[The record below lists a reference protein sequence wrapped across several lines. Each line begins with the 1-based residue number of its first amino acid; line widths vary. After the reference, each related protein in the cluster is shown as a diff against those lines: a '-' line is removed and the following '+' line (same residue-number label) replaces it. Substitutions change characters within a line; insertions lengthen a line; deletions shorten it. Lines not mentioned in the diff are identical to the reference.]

1 MKRVVVYEY
10 HQIFHKEA
18 YWHFN
23 DFCSNCCVGIF
34 SFFRIGVELLPEVD
48 SPYIS
53 VIVSYPGAS
62 TESVEQQVTKPIEDV
77 LSSISHFKQ
86 VRSATRP
93 GRAEIFV
100 ELDSNADADLVA
112 IEATKKVSSI
122 RKELPD
128 DIDEP
133 VVIKRSSD
141 EYPIMEI
148 AVTAPFDAS
157 DIYSMAENT
166 FSERLQQAAGVADIE
181 LSGGREK
188 EIAVDVDKER
198 LNYYGL
204 TLKDIIQAIKDEN
217 VLVSSGSVYS
227 DLKQTTVRLNA
238 QYLSA
243 EEIGTIQIKAANGLY
258 IELQDVATVQARDKR
273 AVTYSRVDGNDAV
286 AIEVYKASGANIVDA
301 ADSVLLQLEK
311 LKIEY
316 PDYIFTVVYDQ
327 SDFVRNSLKN
337 TFYTLMEGLF
347 TTGLVLY
354 LFLRGWKSSAAVMIA
369 IPVSL
374 IATFFLMY
382 LSGFTFNMMSL
393 MGMALCIGILVDDS
407 IVVLENIH
415 RYIDEGY
422 PADEAAELGRNEIGM
437 AAIAMTLCD
446 IVVFLPIAFME
457 SSTGQFFK
465 QFGLTIVFA
474 TLMSLIVSFTL
485 TPMMASKFYA
495 RGIKLPKGKIWDFLD
510 KAEINT
516 IVTYE
521 KILKK
526 CLLHPK
532 KVLVTVGIFFI
543 VAVLLVP
550 MGIVGSEYMPRTDE
564 SAIQVNIELP
574 IGYNAEQ
581 TNEVLLLFDDY
592 LLNIPE
598 IEHHLSNVTTTES
611 NGKIS
616 ISLYNRRERSKDVW
630 QIADDIRTFAK
641 TNLGDVKVRVNEIQS
656 SVTGVSGGKTLVRS
670 PIQIELKGSDM
681 SLLIKESEKV
691 QKIFQETAGIK
702 DIKSSYTEGV
712 PELKVTADRDK
723 LKFYGTTLANV
734 IKSFSAAVSGK
745 NADVLANDPNNR
757 GHDTDITVKFSGSDG
772 FFINDIKSIPVP
784 AENGNVYLG
793 DIANVEESIGPITIR
808 RVNKERIINI
818 QSNLTDRPLNEVLQE
833 LKSKLE
839 QSDLQCTYEFTGQ
852 ATSMNDSFKEMA
864 MALSMSLLLIYLLLA
879 VLYESIF
886 TPLIRMF
893 SLPLGII
900 GAIVCLLLTGNTINL
915 YSLIGILVMDGLVAK
930 NGTLLLDYT
939 LTLMHQGKNALEAV
953 IEAGKVRLKPIF
965 MTALTMVVGMLP
977 TALAMTE
984 GSETRVS
991 MAWVIIGGM
1000 ITSTVFTLIV
1010 IPIIFLWIQ
1019 KHYPNKI

>member
-1 MKRVVVYEY
+1 MNITRFSIKRPIGISMIFALIVVL
-10 HQIFHKEA
+10 
-18 YWHFN
+18 
-23 DFCSNCCVGIF
+23 GIF

-53 VIVSYPGAS
+53 VIVGYPGAS

-227 DLKQTTVRLNA
+227 DVKQTTVRLNA

>member
-1 MKRVVVYEY
+1 MNITRFSIKRPIGISMIFALIVVL
-10 HQIFHKEA
+10 
-18 YWHFN
+18 
-23 DFCSNCCVGIF
+23 GIF

-53 VIVSYPGAS
+53 VIISYPGAS

-227 DLKQTTVRLNA
+227 DVKQTTVRLNA

>member
-1 MKRVVVYEY
+1 MNITRFSIKRPIGISMIFALIVVL
-10 HQIFHKEA
+10 
-18 YWHFN
+18 
-23 DFCSNCCVGIF
+23 GIF

-227 DLKQTTVRLNA
+227 DVKQTTVRLNA

-258 IELQDVATVQARDKR
+258 IELQDVATVQTRDKR
-273 AVTYSRVDGNDAV
+273 AVKYSRVDGNDAV

-681 SLLIKESEKV
+681 GLLVKESEKV

-734 IKSFSAAVSGK
+734 VKSFSAAVSGK
-745 NADVLANDPNNR
+745 NAGVLANDPNNR

>member
-1 MKRVVVYEY
+1 MNITRFSIKRPIGISMIFALIVVL
-10 HQIFHKEA
+10 
-18 YWHFN
+18 
-23 DFCSNCCVGIF
+23 GIF

-227 DLKQTTVRLNA
+227 DVKQTTVRLNA

-273 AVTYSRVDGNDAV
+273 AVKYSRVDGNDAV

-516 IVTYE
+516 ILTYE

-681 SLLIKESEKV
+681 GLLVKESEKV

-734 IKSFSAAVSGK
+734 VKSFSAAVSGK
-745 NADVLANDPNNR
+745 NAGVLANDPNNR

>member
-1 MKRVVVYEY
+1 MNITRFSIKRPIGISMIFALIVVL
-10 HQIFHKEA
+10 
-18 YWHFN
+18 
-23 DFCSNCCVGIF
+23 GIF

-227 DLKQTTVRLNA
+227 DVKQTTVRLNA

-734 IKSFSAAVSGK
+734 VKSFSAAVSGK

>member
-1 MKRVVVYEY
+1 MNITRFSIKRPIGISMIFALIVVL
-10 HQIFHKEA
+10 
-18 YWHFN
+18 
-23 DFCSNCCVGIF
+23 GIF

-227 DLKQTTVRLNA
+227 DVKQTTVRLNA

-641 TNLGDVKVRVNEIQS
+641 TNLGDVKVRVNEIHS

-734 IKSFSAAVSGK
+734 VKSFSAAVSGK
-745 NADVLANDPNNR
+745 NAGVLANDPNNR

>member
-1 MKRVVVYEY
+1 MNITRFSIKRPIGISMIFALIVVL
-10 HQIFHKEA
+10 
-18 YWHFN
+18 
-23 DFCSNCCVGIF
+23 GIF

-227 DLKQTTVRLNA
+227 DVKQTTVRLNA

-273 AVTYSRVDGNDAV
+273 AVKYSRVDGNDAV

-516 IVTYE
+516 IFTYE

-681 SLLIKESEKV
+681 GLLVKESEKV

-723 LKFYGTTLANV
+723 LKFYGTTLANL

-745 NADVLANDPNNR
+745 NAGVLANDPNNR

-839 QSDLQCTYEFTGQ
+839 QSNLQCTYEFTGQ

>member
-1 MKRVVVYEY
+1 MNITRFSIKRPIGISMIFALIVVL
-10 HQIFHKEA
+10 
-18 YWHFN
+18 
-23 DFCSNCCVGIF
+23 GIF

-100 ELDSNADADLVA
+100 ELNSSANADLVA

-148 AVTAPFDAS
+148 AVTAPFEAS

-166 FSERLQQAAGVADIE
+166 FAERLQQAVGVADIK

-188 EIAVDVDKER
+188 EIAIDVDKDR
-198 LNYYGL
+198 MNYYGL
-204 TLKDIIQAIKDEN
+204 NLKDIIQAVKDEN

-227 DLKQTTVRLNA
+227 DVKQTTVRLNS
-238 QYLSA
+238 QYLVPQ
-243 EEIGTIQIKAANGLY
+243 EIESIHIATADGSY
-258 IELQDVATVQARDKR
+258 IDLKDVATVQTRDKR
-273 AVTYSRVDGNDAV
+273 ATTYSRIDGNDAV
-286 AIEVYKASGANIVDA
+286 AIEVYKASGANIVNT
-301 ADSVLLQLEK
+301 ADSVLSQLEK
-311 LKIEY
+311 LKNEY

-337 TFYTLMEGLF
+337 TLHTLLEGLF

-354 LFLRGWKSSAAVMIA
+354 LFLRGWKSSAAVIIA

-374 IATFFLMY
+374 ISTFFLMY
-382 LSGFTFNMMSL
+382 LAGFTFNMMSL

-415 RYIDEGY
+415 RYINEGY
-422 PADEAAELGRNEIGM
+422 PAKEAAELGRNEIGM

-495 RGIKLPKGKIWDFLD
+495 KGLVLPKGKLWSFLD
-510 KAEINT
+510 VFEQKT
-516 IVTYE
+516 IIGYE
-521 KILKK
+521 KLLKK
-526 CLLHPK
+526 CLVHPK
-532 KVLVTVGIFFI
+532 KVLITVSIFFI
-543 VAVLLVP
+543 CSVLLIP

-592 LLNIPE
+592 LLTVPE
-598 IEHHLSNVTTTES
+598 IHHYLSNVTTTES

-616 ISLYNRRERSKDVW
+616 ISLYNRKERNKDVW
-630 QIADDIRTFAK
+630 QIADDIRSFAK
-641 TNLGDVKVRVNEIQS
+641 ANLRDVKVRVNEIQS
-656 SVTGVSGGKTLVRS
+656 SVTGVSGGRTLVRS
-670 PIQIELKGSDM
+670 PVQVELKGSDM
-681 SLLIKESEKV
+681 ELLIKESAKV
-691 QKIFQETAGIK
+691 QKIFQETEGIK
-702 DIKSSYTEGV
+702 DVKSSYTEGV
-712 PELKVTADRDK
+712 PELKVVADRDK
-723 LKFYGTTLANV
+723 IKFYETTLANV
-734 IKSFSAAVSGK
+734 VKSFSAAVAGK
-745 NADVLANDPNNR
+745 NAGVLANDVDNR
-757 GHDTDITVKFSGSDG
+757 GHDTDITVKFNGSEG
-772 FFINDIKSIPVP
+772 FFIDDIKSIPVP
-784 AENGNVYLG
+784 TKKGNVYLG
-793 DIANVEESIGPITIR
+793 DVASVEEGVGPITIR

-818 QSNLTDRPLNEVLQE
+818 QSNLAARPLNEVLQE
-833 LKSKLE
+833 LKSKLD
-839 QSDLQCTYEFTGQ
+839 QSDLRCSYEFTGQ

-886 TPLIRMF
+886 TPFIRMF
-893 SLPLGII
+893 SLPLGVI
-900 GAIVCLLLTGNTINL
+900 GAVFCLLITGNTINL

-939 LTLMHQGKNALEAV
+939 LTLMKEGKNAFDAV
-953 IEAGKVRLKPIF
+953 VEAGKVRLKPIF

-977 TALAMTE
+977 TAIAMTE

-1010 IPIIFLWIQ
+1010 IPIIFLWIE
-1019 KHYPNKI
+1019 KHYPNKL

>member
-1 MKRVVVYEY
+1 MNITRFSIKRPIGISMIFALIVVL
-10 HQIFHKEA
+10 
-18 YWHFN
+18 
-23 DFCSNCCVGIF
+23 GIF

-148 AVTAPFDAS
+148 AVTAPFYAYEIYYMA
-157 DIYSMAENT
+157 DIN

-227 DLKQTTVRLNA
+227 DVKQTTVRLNA

>member
-1 MKRVVVYEY
+1 MNITRFSIKRPIGISMIFALIVVL
-10 HQIFHKEA
+10 
-18 YWHFN
+18 
-23 DFCSNCCVGIF
+23 GIF

-227 DLKQTTVRLNA
+227 DVKQTTVRLNA

-273 AVTYSRVDGNDAV
+273 AVTYSHVDGNDAV

-656 SVTGVSGGKTLVRS
+656 SVTGVFGGKTLVRS

-745 NADVLANDPNNR
+745 NAGVLANDPNNR

>member
-1 MKRVVVYEY
+1 MNITRFSIKRPIGISMIFALIVVL
-10 HQIFHKEA
+10 
-18 YWHFN
+18 
-23 DFCSNCCVGIF
+23 GIF

-227 DLKQTTVRLNA
+227 DVKQTTVRLNA

-745 NADVLANDPNNR
+745 NAGVLANDPNNR

-839 QSDLQCTYEFTGQ
+839 QSDLQCTYEFTGR

>member
-1 MKRVVVYEY
+1 MNITRFSIKRPIGISMIFALIVVL
-10 HQIFHKEA
+10 
-18 YWHFN
+18 
-23 DFCSNCCVGIF
+23 GIF

-227 DLKQTTVRLNA
+227 DVKQTTVRLNA

-772 FFINDIKSIPVP
+772 FFLNDIKSIPVP

>member
-1 MKRVVVYEY
+1 MNITRFSIKRPIGISMIFALIVVL
-10 HQIFHKEA
+10 
-18 YWHFN
+18 
-23 DFCSNCCVGIF
+23 GIF

-227 DLKQTTVRLNA
+227 DVKQTTVRLNA

>member
-1 MKRVVVYEY
+1 MNITRFSIKRPIGISMIFALIVVL
-10 HQIFHKEA
+10 
-18 YWHFN
+18 
-23 DFCSNCCVGIF
+23 GIF

-227 DLKQTTVRLNA
+227 DVKQTTVRLNA

-852 ATSMNDSFKEMA
+852 ATSMNNSFKEMA

>member
-1 MKRVVVYEY
+1 MNITRFSIKRPIGISMIFALIVVL
-10 HQIFHKEA
+10 
-18 YWHFN
+18 
-23 DFCSNCCVGIF
+23 GIF

-227 DLKQTTVRLNA
+227 DVKQTTVRLNA

-273 AVTYSRVDGNDAV
+273 AVKYSRVDGNDAV

-516 IVTYE
+516 ILTYE

-574 IGYNAEQ
+574 IGYNAEE

-630 QIADDIRTFAK
+630 QISDDIRTFAK

-656 SVTGVSGGKTLVRS
+656 SVTDVSGGKTLVRS

-734 IKSFSAAVSGK
+734 VKSFSAAVSGK
-745 NADVLANDPNNR
+745 NAGVLANDPNNR

>member
-1 MKRVVVYEY
+1 MNITRFSIKRPIGISMIFALIVVL
-10 HQIFHKEA
+10 
-18 YWHFN
+18 
-23 DFCSNCCVGIF
+23 GIF

-227 DLKQTTVRLNA
+227 DVKQTTVRLNA

-900 GAIVCLLLTGNTINL
+900 GAIVCLLLTGNTINV

>member
-1 MKRVVVYEY
+1 MNITRFSIKRPIGISMIFALIVVL
-10 HQIFHKEA
+10 
-18 YWHFN
+18 
-23 DFCSNCCVGIF
+23 GIF

-227 DLKQTTVRLNA
+227 DVKQTTVRLNA

-369 IPVSL
+369 ISVSL

>member
-1 MKRVVVYEY
+1 MNITRFSIKRPIGISMIFALIVVL
-10 HQIFHKEA
+10 
-18 YWHFN
+18 
-23 DFCSNCCVGIF
+23 GIF

-227 DLKQTTVRLNA
+227 DVKQTTVRLNA

-485 TPMMASKFYA
+485 TPIMASKFYA

>member
-1 MKRVVVYEY
+1 MNITRFSIKRPIGISMIFALIVVL
-10 HQIFHKEA
+10 
-18 YWHFN
+18 
-23 DFCSNCCVGIF
+23 GIF

-227 DLKQTTVRLNA
+227 DVKQTTVRLNA

-273 AVTYSRVDGNDAV
+273 AVKYSRVDGNDAV

-681 SLLIKESEKV
+681 GLLVKESEKV

-734 IKSFSAAVSGK
+734 VKSFSAAVSGK
-745 NADVLANDPNNR
+745 NAGVLANDPNNR

>member
-1 MKRVVVYEY
+1 MNITRFSIKRPIGISMIFALIVVL
-10 HQIFHKEA
+10 
-18 YWHFN
+18 
-23 DFCSNCCVGIF
+23 GIF

-227 DLKQTTVRLNA
+227 DVKQTTVRLNA

-681 SLLIKESEKV
+681 SLLIKESDKV

>member
-1 MKRVVVYEY
+1 MNITRFSIKRPIGISMIFALIVVL
-10 HQIFHKEA
+10 
-18 YWHFN
+18 
-23 DFCSNCCVGIF
+23 GIF

-227 DLKQTTVRLNA
+227 DVKQTTVRLNA

-1019 KHYPNKI
+1019 KHYPNNI

>member
-1 MKRVVVYEY
+1 MNITRFSIKRPIGISMIFALIVVL
-10 HQIFHKEA
+10 
-18 YWHFN
+18 
-23 DFCSNCCVGIF
+23 GIF

-227 DLKQTTVRLNA
+227 DVKQTTVRLNA

-258 IELQDVATVQARDKR
+258 IKLQDVATVQARDKR
-273 AVTYSRVDGNDAV
+273 AVKYSRVDGNDAV

-516 IVTYE
+516 IFTYE

-532 KVLVTVGIFFI
+532 KVLVTVGISFI

-681 SLLIKESEKV
+681 SLLVKESEKV

-839 QSDLQCTYEFTGQ
+839 QSNLQCTYEFTGQ

>member
-1 MKRVVVYEY
+1 MNITRFSIKRPIGISMIFALIVVL
-10 HQIFHKEA
+10 
-18 YWHFN
+18 
-23 DFCSNCCVGIF
+23 GIF

-227 DLKQTTVRLNA
+227 DVKQTTVRLNA

-485 TPMMASKFYA
+485 TPMMASKFYS

>member
-1 MKRVVVYEY
+1 MNITRFSIKRPIGISMIFALIVVL
-10 HQIFHKEA
+10 
-18 YWHFN
+18 
-23 DFCSNCCVGIF
+23 GIF

-227 DLKQTTVRLNA
+227 DVKQTTVRLNA

-516 IVTYE
+516 ILTYE

-734 IKSFSAAVSGK
+734 VKSFSAAVSGK

>member
-1 MKRVVVYEY
+1 MNITRFSIKRPIGISMIFALIVVL
-10 HQIFHKEA
+10 
-18 YWHFN
+18 
-23 DFCSNCCVGIF
+23 GIF

-227 DLKQTTVRLNA
+227 DVKQTTVRLNA

-273 AVTYSRVDGNDAV
+273 AVKYSRVDGNDAV

-474 TLMSLIVSFTL
+474 TLMSLIVSFT
-485 TPMMASKFYA
+485 PMMASKFYA

-516 IVTYE
+516 ILTYE

-681 SLLIKESEKV
+681 GLLVKESEKV

-734 IKSFSAAVSGK
+734 VKSFSAAVSGK
-745 NADVLANDPNNR
+745 NAGVLANDPNNR